1 MIVNNTLNDTN
12 SVFYPLSAILHP
24 CGGEASIHYHSW
36 IFLNIP
42 FDLQYF
48 LVRNLLSFLFIYI
61 EIVQPV
67 WNKYRL
73 AGTNDSHQPEHE
85 DSNFPARL
93 SSIVGEERWCGGCRH
108 VRVHML
114 YIHTV
119 ITPSCSTIVMVDK
132 HTGLILHRIQC
143 NHLKGYIEVT
153 PLMFCNCMDFLS
165 LFNKN
170 S

>member
-42 FDLQYF
+42 FQLLYF

-61 EIVQPV
+61 EMCSQCGI
-67 WNKYRL
+67 NRL

-93 SSIVGEERWCGGCRH
+93 SFIVGEEVWCGGCRH
-108 VRVHML
+108 VWGSHAL
-114 YIHTV
+114 YSYSHYT
-119 ITPSCSTIVMVDK
+119 SCCTMVMVDT

-143 NHLKGYIEVT
+143 NHLKGYI
-153 PLMFCNCMDFLS
+153 
-165 LFNKN
+165 
-170 S
+170 

>member
-1 MIVNNTLNDTN
+1 MFPFLMIVNNTLNDTN

-42 FDLQYF
+42 FHMVYF
-48 LVRNLLSFLFIYI
+48 LVRNLFIIFCVYLHRD
-61 EIVQPV
+61 VQPV

-108 VRVHML
+108 VWGSHALYSYSHYTLLLHNSNGGYRVGWSF
-114 YIHTV
+114 I
-119 ITPSCSTIVMVDK
+119 
-132 HTGLILHRIQC
+132 
-143 NHLKGYIEVT
+143 GYNAFI
-153 PLMFCNCMDFLS
+153 
-165 LFNKN
+165 
-170 S
+170 

>member
-1 MIVNNTLNDTN
+1 MNISKHTF
-12 SVFYPLSAILHP
+12 SVAIFSGKKSIIFSVYLHR
-24 CGGEASIHYHSW
+24 
-36 IFLNIP
+36 
-42 FDLQYF
+42 D
-48 LVRNLLSFLFIYI
+48 
-61 EIVQPV
+61 VQPV

-93 SSIVGEERWCGGCRH
+93 SSIVGEETWCGVVGAGMCG
-108 VRVHML
+108 VHML

>member
-1 MIVNNTLNDTN
+1 MILILCSTLCLPYYT
-12 SVFYPLSAILHP
+12 LHP

-42 FDLQYF
+42 FHMVYF
-48 LVRNLLSFLFIYI
+48 LVRNLFIIFCVYLHRD
-61 EIVQPV
+61 VQPV